1 MFSPQKVSFKHIENE
16 AEEVSAHVY
25 VSVTRLVSVIS
36 LWSASPSGALLMLP
50 KTLEFLIRQNL
61 HRLPTSIN
69 VTETIKQLHP
79 PLSRPSSP
87 VKERAA
93 KEVFRLKFSLRI

>member
-25 VSVTRLVSVIS
+25 MSVTRLVSVIS

-50 KTLEFLIRQNL
+50 KTL
-61 HRLPTSIN
+61 
-69 VTETIKQLHP
+69 
-79 PLSRPSSP
+79 
-87 VKERAA
+87 
-93 KEVFRLKFSLRI
+93 